1 MSKMSAA
8 SLHIIS
14 VIAHAAMARGMSK
27 NVDGFAGFYEFWLKE
42 QSEKDR
48 KILDEFQRES
58 IRANK
63 DFTAMLARDIKNG

>member
-1 MSKMSAA
+1 
-8 SLHIIS
+8 
-14 VIAHAAMARGMSK
+14 MARGMSK
-27 NVDGFAGFYEFWLKE
+27 NVDGFAGFYEFWLKD

-48 KILDEFQRES
+48 KILNEFHKES